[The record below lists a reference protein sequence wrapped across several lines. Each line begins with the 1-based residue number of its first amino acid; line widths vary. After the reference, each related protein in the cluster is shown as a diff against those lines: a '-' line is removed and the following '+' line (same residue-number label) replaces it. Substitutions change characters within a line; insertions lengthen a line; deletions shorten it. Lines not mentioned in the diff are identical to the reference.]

1 MDPADCV
8 ISVLSL
14 NSIRSKS
21 FRSVRVKP
29 LHLQSSAGLQKR
41 ARYRPGGRPGDRAL
55 CTHQRPPAPKGSSGS
70 FPGTSCVGAA
80 WSPARGPALPSGGRH
95 HREQRPR
102 RAPPL
107 SPALSAAGVFRPNA
121 TAAVLLLLPWLLTLL
136 PAILWEPTLW
146 SRVGYRQ
153 QPGAC
158 SAPTCAARAA
168 NDGGFCETTA
178 AQHSCSFWPVW
189 IYCCTPTKSYL
200 NFLGEN

>member
-29 LHLQSSAGLQKR
+29 LHLQSSPGRQKR
-41 ARYRPGGRPGDRAL
+41 ARYLPGGRPGDRAL

-70 FPGTSCVGAA
+70 FPGTSCAGAA

-95 HREQRPR
+95 HCEQRPR
-102 RAPPL
+102 RAAPL

-121 TAAVLLLLPWLLTLL
+121 CCSGAAA
-136 PAILWEPTLW
+136 PALAPHAPPCHPL
-146 SRVGYRQ
+146 
-153 QPGAC
+153 GANALEQGGL
-158 SAPTCAARAA
+158 SPAAR
-168 NDGGFCETTA
+168 GSLYTHLRCE
-178 AQHSCSFWPVW
+178 SS
-189 IYCCTPTKSYL
+189 KRRR
-200 NFLGEN
+200 FL